1 MSEAPS
7 KGEVMRLIEKFYAAK
22 VERCYGREGGARL
35 LELVTALDAIHE
47 SLAYEKLEGGLT
59 VVIAL
64 KDGKKLLGAKAM
76 ELTPRELPPVVEGAA
91 TIQVLGD
98 RLLVVPE
105 CREPLQFAK
114 DAVVYHFHGHDYFV
128 IEGELDRVINTSS
141 SPSLFGTP
149 TFLNLEEVLDD
160 YKANQA
166 LYSQCEILR
175 EHLWSDD
182 RRWWFANKPEDVLQR
197 SLRRHVRATLRGVG
211 EVRREQ
217 VVGTRPTDLKV
228 TWSFTN
234 RIAYV
239 EIKWLGASLNK
250 EKTKVSKRY
259 SAQDANKGAKQL
271 AEYLDLNKDDAA
283 EHETMGYLVVFDG
296 RRQRLSLKATKLD
309 REDGLH
315 FHGEEVEFEPRLWET
330 RSDFRRPRRFFLEPV
345 VSAD

>member
-1 MSEAPS
+1 MNEAPS
-7 KGEVMRLIEKFYAAK
+7 KDEVMRLIEEFYAAK

-59 VVIAL
+59 VMVAL
-64 KDGKKLLGAKAM
+64 KDDRKLLGAKAM
-76 ELTPRELPPVVEGAA
+76 ELTPRELPSVIEGAA
-91 TIQVLGD
+91 TIQVLDG

-105 CREPLQFAK
+105 CRDPLKFAG
-114 DAVVYHFHGHDYFV
+114 DAVVYHFQKHDYFV
-128 IEGELDRVINTSS
+128 IDGELDQVINTSS

-160 YKANQA
+160 YKTNQA
-166 LYSQCEILR
+166 RHSQCEILR

-182 RRWWFANKPEDVLQR
+182 RHWWFANKPEDVLQR
-197 SLRRHVRATLRGVG
+197 SLKRHVRATLRGVG

-234 RIAYV
+234 RIAYI

-250 EKTKVSKRY
+250 RKTKVSKKC
-259 SAQDANKGAKQL
+259 SAKDAKKGAAQL

-296 RRQRLSLKATKLD
+296 RRQRLKLGATELS
-309 REDGLH
+309 REDALH
-315 FHGEEVEFEPRLWET
+315 FLSEEVEYEPPLWET
-330 RSDFRRPRRFFLEPV
+330 RSDFRRPRRFFLEPAEV
-345 VSAD
+345 ND